1 MKCCHQFGTK
11 YTIPPKNFSEVVQ
24 GRAMYLRLFATR
36 AKPNTSALHI
46 FALPA
51 GTLQYQI
58 ALLHTKIITNTTL
71 MKVIISFLTCNTT
84 DTVRLH
90 WRNQHIHA
98 GLSRRGIDRAK
109 TEEKATPRVLN
120 TQVQFGTKMYYHR
133 RNLEALDFDL
143 RVILSFRSPFLTLRF
158 SLNIKSFTEQN
169 NFYRSDILHDFSI
182 SSF

>member
-58 ALLHTKIITNTTL
+58 ALHTKIITNTTL

-90 WRNQHIHA
+90 WRN
-98 GLSRRGIDRAK
+98 
-109 TEEKATPRVLN
+109 
-120 TQVQFGTKMYYHR
+120 
-133 RNLEALDFDL
+133 
-143 RVILSFRSPFLTLRF
+143 
-158 SLNIKSFTEQN
+158 
-169 NFYRSDILHDFSI
+169 
-182 SSF
+182 

>member
-58 ALLHTKIITNTTL
+58 ALHTKIITNTTL

-109 TEEKATPRVLN
+109 TEERKQL
-120 TQVQFGTKMYYHR
+120 
-133 RNLEALDFDL
+133 LESSIHKCSLAQKCITIEEIQ
-143 RVILSFRSPFLTLRF
+143 RPQIL
-158 SLNIKSFTEQN
+158 IYGA
-169 NFYRSDILHDFSI
+169 FYRSVRLFQLYDLA
-182 SSF
+182 

>member
-36 AKPNTSALHI
+36 APKPNTSALHI

-109 TEEKATPRVLN
+109 TELESNSSSPQYTSAVWHKNVLPS
-120 TQVQFGTKMYYHR
+120 KK
-133 RNLEALDFDL
+133 
-143 RVILSFRSPFLTLRF
+143 FRGLRF
-158 SLNIKSFTEQN
+158 
-169 NFYRSDILHDFSI
+169 
-182 SSF
+182 

>member
-36 AKPNTSALHI
+36 APKPNTSALHI

-84 DTVRLH
+84 DTVRLQSLAKLAH
-90 WRNQHIHA
+90 SCRSLETRNRQSKNRARKQLLESSIHKCSLA
-98 GLSRRGIDRAK
+98 QKCI
-109 TEEKATPRVLN
+109 TIEE
-120 TQVQFGTKMYYHR
+120 
-133 RNLEALDFDL
+133 
-143 RVILSFRSPFLTLRF
+143 I
-158 SLNIKSFTEQN
+158 
-169 NFYRSDILHDFSI
+169 
-182 SSF
+182 